1 MRGSRG
7 SQFSG
12 QGPSV
17 LWPCLRRSL
26 TQEDSF
32 PMPGRGRGREGR
44 GERFG
49 SPLPWAGMLPISCA
63 GYTICYYP
71 GAMSQT
77 VSDMDIKLLACS
89 KGTSL
94 LHPPPSVSAGSM
106 GPQTQ
111 RAGWGRALP
120 GPGRPRRR
128 GLGAQLPHP
137 TWEGGRYS
145 ARAVGRQGVEG
156 TSDFFPPFLE
166 LLRISKRTLSPA
178 SNTSPAG
185 RPPSFRRW

>member
-7 SQFSG
+7 SQFSR

-49 SPLPWAGMLPISCA
+49 SPLPWAGMLPVCRA

-71 GAMSQT
+71 GAVSQT
-77 VSDMDIKLLACS
+77 VSDVDIKLLACS

-106 GPQTQ
+106 GPQNTAGRVGKGIA
-111 RAGWGRALP
+111 RAWKAEEAGSGCPTAPPHVGRRALLCQ
-120 GPGRPRRR
+120 GCGQTGR
-128 GLGAQLPHP
+128 
-137 TWEGGRYS
+137 GGY
-145 ARAVGRQGVEG
+145 
-156 TSDFFPPFLE
+156 L
-166 LLRISKRTLSPA
+166 
-178 SNTSPAG
+178 
-185 RPPSFRRW
+185 